1 MQHCY
6 ACSEEALDQCKSCQ
20 QWFCA
25 RHGEGRCDRCR
36 DLPGGYP
43 SGLVYRGVLGT
54 LVVALGLAGWH
65 LLAWPQFPLPEPRML
80 AALAAAETN
89 VPDVTPVEPTPAPT
103 VAATATATATATAAA
118 TAAATPAPLP
128 TPTST
133 PTPTT
138 LRYVVQPGD
147 NLNTIAASFG
157 VTVEV
162 IIVANDIADP
172 ALIRVGAELIIPT
185 TAALTPTPTR
195 TTRRYV
201 VQDGDN
207 LSTIAASFGV
217 TVDAIIDA
225 NDIRD
230 TALIRVGEELII
242 PATATAASQPAP
254 TPITTTLRYV
264 VQVGDNLNTIA
275 ASFSVTVEA
284 IIAANDI
291 TDPALIGVG
300 EELIIPAATP

>member
-65 LLAWPQFPLPEPRML
+65 LWAWPQFPLPEPRIL

-89 VPDVTPVEPTPAPT
+89 VLDVTPVEPTSAPT
-103 VAATATATATATAAA
+103 VAATATATATAAP

-138 LRYVVQPGD
+138 LRYVVQSGD

-162 IIVANDIADP
+162 IIVANDITDP

-185 TAALTPTPTR
+185 TAALAPTPTR

-217 TVDAIIDA
+217 TADAISD
-225 NDIRD
+225 
-230 TALIRVGEELII
+230 
-242 PATATAASQPAP
+242 
-254 TPITTTLRYV
+254 
-264 VQVGDNLNTIA
+264 
-275 ASFSVTVEA
+275 
-284 IIAANDI
+284 ANDI

-300 EELIIPAATP
+300 EELIIPTTATAAPQPAPTPITTTRRYVVQAGDSVNAIAASFGVTVEAIVAANDITDPTLLRVGEELIIPAATP

>member
-65 LLAWPQFPLPEPRML
+65 LWAWPQFPLPEPRML

-89 VPDVTPVEPTPAPT
+89 VLDVTPVEPTPAPT
-103 VAATATATATATAAA
+103 VAATATATATAAA
-118 TAAATPAPLP
+118 TAAATPAPSPTP

-138 LRYVVQPGD
+138 LRYVVQDGD
-147 NLNTIAASFG
+147 NLSTIAASFG

-195 TTRRYV
+195 TTLRYV

-217 TVDAIIDA
+217 TADAI
-225 NDIRD
+225 
-230 TALIRVGEELII
+230 
-242 PATATAASQPAP
+242 S
-254 TPITTTLRYV
+254 
-264 VQVGDNLNTIA
+264 
-275 ASFSVTVEA
+275 
-284 IIAANDI
+284 AANDI

-300 EELIIPAATP
+300 EELIIPTTATSALAPTPTLTTRRYVVQAGDSVNAIAASFGVTVEAIVAANDITDPTLLRVGEELIIPAATP

>member
-65 LLAWPQFPLPEPRML
+65 LWAWPQFPLPEPRIL

-89 VPDVTPVEPTPAPT
+89 VLDVTPVEPTPAPT
-103 VAATATATATATAAA
+103 VAATATATATAAP

-172 ALIRVGAELIIPT
+172 ALIRVGAELIIPA
-185 TAALTPTPTR
+185 TAALAPTPTR

-217 TVDAIIDA
+217 TADAISAA
-225 NDIRD
+225 NDITD
-230 TALIRVGEELII
+230 PALIGVGEELII
-242 PATATAASQPAP
+242 PATATAAPQPAP
-254 TPITTTLRYV
+254 TPITTTRRYV
-264 VQVGDNLNTIA
+264 VQVGDNLSTIA
-275 ASFSVTVEA
+275 ASFGVTADA
-284 IIAANDI
+284 IIDANDI

>member
-1 MQHCY
+1 M
-6 ACSEEALDQCKSCQ
+6 
-20 QWFCA
+20 
-25 RHGEGRCDRCR
+25 
-36 DLPGGYP
+36 
-43 SGLVYRGVLGT
+43 
-54 LVVALGLAGWH
+54 
-65 LLAWPQFPLPEPRML
+65 
-80 AALAAAETN
+80 
-89 VPDVTPVEPTPAPT
+89 
-103 VAATATATATATAAA
+103 
-118 TAAATPAPLP
+118 
-128 TPTST
+128 
-133 PTPTT
+133 
-138 LRYVVQPGD
+138 VQPGD

-225 NDIRD
+225 NDITD

-242 PATATAASQPAP
+242 PANVHGCACADTYPNHTA
-254 TPITTTLRYV
+254 LR
-264 VQVGDNLNTIA
+264 GA
-275 ASFSVTVEA
+275 
-284 IIAANDI
+284 
-291 TDPALIGVG
+291 GWR
-300 EELIIPAATP
+300 